1 MEEDKTPKKRP
12 KLTPKQ
18 EKFVVEYAK
27 NGGNGTKAALAA
39 YDTDNY
45 GVANQIAHENL
56 KKPTIYEEAR
66 AALAK
71 HNVTLDRMSKVV
83 SDALDAEDDG
93 KIKHE
98 TRLNAVK
105 TAATLY
111 KLGEREKDVQI
122 NIGEVKGL
130 EVVFKNY
137 ADDKE

>member
-1 MEEDKTPKKRP
+1 MAENKPRERP

-18 EKFVVEYAK
+18 EKFIVEYGR
-27 NGGNGTKAALAA
+27 NGGNGTKAALVA
-39 YDTDNY
+39 YDTDNEN
-45 GVANQIAHENL
+45 VAHSIASENL
-56 KKPTIYEEAR
+56 RKPTIYEEAR
-66 AALAK
+66 AALEK

-83 SDALDAEDDG
+83 SDALDAEEGG

-105 TAATLY
+105 TATTLY

-137 ADDKE
+137 ADGN

>member
-1 MEEDKTPKKRP
+1 MAENKPRERP

-18 EKFVVEYAK
+18 EKFVVEFGK
-27 NGGNGTKAALAA
+27 NGGNGTQAALVA
-39 YDTDNY
+39 YDTDNARTAS
-45 GVANQIAHENL
+45 VIAAENL
-56 KKPTIYEEAR
+56 AKPSIYEEAR
-66 AALAK
+66 AALEK

-83 SDALDAEDDG
+83 SDALDAEEDG

-105 TAATLY
+105 TATTLY

-137 ADDKE
+137 ADGN

>member
-1 MEEDKTPKKRP
+1 MAENKPRERP

-18 EKFVVEYAK
+18 EKFVVEYGR
-27 NGGNGTKAALAA
+27 NGGNGRQAALKA
-39 YDTDNY
+39 YDTTDINT
-45 GVANQIAHENL
+45 ASSIATENL
-56 KKPTIYEEAR
+56 SKPYLYEEAR

-71 HNVTLDRMSKVV
+71 NNVTLDRMSKVV
-83 SDALDAEDDG
+83 SDALDAEEGG

-105 TAATLY
+105 TATTLY

-137 ADDKE
+137 ADGD

>member
-1 MEEDKTPKKRP
+1 MAENKPRERP

-18 EKFVVEYAK
+18 EKFVVEYGK
-27 NGGNGTKAALAA
+27 NGGNGTKAALVA
-39 YDTDNY
+39 YDTDNER
-45 GVANQIAHENL
+45 VASSIASENL
-56 KKPTIYEEAR
+56 AKPNIYDEAR
-66 AALAK
+66 AALAR

-83 SDALDAEDDG
+83 SDALDAEEGG

-105 TAATLY
+105 TATTLY

-137 ADDKE
+137 ADDN

>member
-1 MEEDKTPKKRP
+1 MAENKPRERP

-18 EKFVVEYAK
+18 EKFVVEYGK
-27 NGGNGTKAALAA
+27 NGGNGTKAALVA
-39 YDTDNY
+39 YDTDNER
-45 GVANQIAHENL
+45 VASSIASENL
-56 KKPTIYEEAR
+56 AKPNIYDEAR

-83 SDALDAEDDG
+83 SDALDAEEGG

-137 ADDKE
+137 ADGN

>member
-1 MEEDKTPKKRP
+1 MAENKPRERP

-18 EKFVVEYAK
+18 EKFVVEYGK
-27 NGGNGTKAALAA
+27 NGGNGTKAALVA
-39 YDTDNY
+39 YDTDNER
-45 GVANQIAHENL
+45 VASSIASENL
-56 KKPTIYEEAR
+56 AKPNIYDEAR

-83 SDALDAEDDG
+83 SDALDAEEDG

-105 TAATLY
+105 TATTLY

-137 ADDKE
+137 ADGN